1 MLLIEILDSLQAQRP
16 FYQELFKTVMETYH
30 IKWTE
35 QLRAGYNTLYK
46 QMSGGQVV
54 MFANLIT
61 KQTRLNTK
69 YGMLD
74 PRYERCLGDL
84 MTTFY
89 SRTFKNIMPLVL
101 QVIERM
107 KTEYYKEKDTIC
119 LSHGPVDLFK
129 FVNEIIDQAI
139 YCPSQLVIKGV
150 LGLVAQIINNFQKEY
165 KSLVLEAE
173 DMEMPVFCSLTN
185 SNVKFISALRGVVD
199 RILSC
204 NILKEHEI
212 HSVGSIPNN

>member
-1 MLLIEILDSLQAQRP
+1 
-16 FYQELFKTVMETYH
+16 METYH

-129 FVNEIIDQAI
+129 FVNEIVDISMHCPCEGAHCARCCLSNGLYGLGHDQPDDSRQHGHRPA
-139 YCPSQLVIKGV
+139 G
-150 LGLVAQIINNFQKEY
+150 E
-165 KSLVLEAE
+165 
-173 DMEMPVFCSLTN
+173 
-185 SNVKFISALRGVVD
+185 
-199 RILSC
+199 
-204 NILKEHEI
+204 
-212 HSVGSIPNN
+212 